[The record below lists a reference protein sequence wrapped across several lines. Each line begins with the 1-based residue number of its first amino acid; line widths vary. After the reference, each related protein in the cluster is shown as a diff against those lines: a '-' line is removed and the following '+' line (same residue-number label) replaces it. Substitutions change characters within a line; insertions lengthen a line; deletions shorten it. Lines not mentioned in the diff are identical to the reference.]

1 LFFILMWVKLILDC
15 GCYFIW
21 IFIVIYFISDVFDVV
36 SDFTIG
42 I

>member
-1 LFFILMWVKLILDC
+1 MGFKSILDC
-15 GCYFIW
+15 RCDFIHIGIVMYFI
-21 IFIVIYFISDVFDVV
+21 FDDFDVV